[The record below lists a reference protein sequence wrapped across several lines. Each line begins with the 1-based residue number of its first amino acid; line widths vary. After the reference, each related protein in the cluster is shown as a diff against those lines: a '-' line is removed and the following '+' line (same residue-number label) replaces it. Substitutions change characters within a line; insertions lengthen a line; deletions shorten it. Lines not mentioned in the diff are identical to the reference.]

1 MRRALLLAAS
11 LLFVGTVAAVSGAAP
26 LSAPGPQIAIHPHVG
41 THTYSAP
48 DHHIRG
54 RVGIDNYSSHAVT
67 IKCNVVVTLEGDG
80 DTHKKGEDMVRAR
93 VAAGTKRKPHYSIDI
108 RDADHHLRNV
118 PTHIAAHCRRV

>member
-1 MRRALLLAAS
+1 MRRMLLVTGS
-11 LLFVGTVAAVSGAAP
+11 MLFVGVGAGMAEAAP
-26 LSAPGPQIAIHPHVG
+26 PLAPGSQIAIHPHVG
-41 THTYSAP
+41 THAYVAP

-67 IKCNVVVTLEGDG
+67 LKCNVVVTLEGDG
-80 DTHKKGEDMVRAR
+80 DTRKKGEDTFRAR
-93 VAAGTKRKPHYSIDI
+93 VAGGTKRKPHYAIDI